1 MSQNNNPQS
10 SIPSDVHW
18 TPNYPEFNLLGGSNP
33 TLTALATKANRRSN
47 FSANELGVDAGR
59 AVLDEYYNATGET
72 SKGTVVRATFSFHNA
87 VNASAGILPLVGF
100 GAALAVDAAI
110 FGAAGQALT
119 PESELPFNAFTF
131 GSLIFATALGLTEK
145 YQNTSKKMFLY
156 FALITASTG
165 AAFIAANNNEFRA
178 NFTDTIRSGFE
189 TGYDD
194 EKAIVDGLK
203 IEIKGIQDKIQQK
216 ETQINTGG
224 NNRMNMLADGATGND
239 DLANQL
245 KTEIDKLEERQSI
258 KESELAKATPELEQ
272 ATRKDWA
279 DLVGRLL
286 ATSYIAAWLIAAQ
299 LLLAE
304 IVRTASNNFSQF
316 RDGVTERTKQKKF
329 VKDIE
334 NPDEEKRNAVIKSS
348 VSVMLSRFSEILSKS
363 SPNPQKPEKHDNFAA
378 LFEKAAFDEMV
389 EAGVEVVKGT
399 IKPKQ
404 ESPSFAARIQSIKNT
419 FRKRTENNDSIISDD
434 ASEIGVEVP
443 KANSKSDLEPK

>member
-18 TPNYPEFNLLGGSNP
+18 TPNYPEFNLLGGANS
-33 TLTALATKANRRSN
+33 TLNAVATKANRRSY
-47 FSANELGVDAGR
+47 FTTHELGSDAGR
-59 AVLDEYYNATGET
+59 AVLDEYYNAKGET
-72 SKGTVVRATFSFHNA
+72 SKGTVVRAAFSFHNA
-87 VNASAGILPLVGF
+87 VNASAAVLPLVGL

-110 FGAAGQALT
+110 FGDAGKTLAQK
-119 PESELPFNAFTF
+119 SELPFNAFTF

-145 YQNTSKKMFLY
+145 YQNTTKKMFLY

-178 NFTDTIRSGFE
+178 NFTNTISSVFT

-194 EKAIVDGLK
+194 EKAVVDGLK
-203 IEIKGIQDKIQQK
+203 IEIKAAQDTIEKNEILLSTK
-216 ETQINTGG
+216 G
-224 NNRMNMLADGATGND
+224 NNGMSIRGDGSSGND
-239 DLANQL
+239 ETADRLE
-245 KTEIDKLEERQSI
+245 KEIADSKVIQRT
-258 KESELAKATPELEQ
+258 KEAELAKATPKLEQ
-272 ATRKDWA
+272 AKTTDGA

-316 RDGVTERTKQKKF
+316 RAGVAERTKQKKF
-329 VKDIE
+329 IEAIE

-348 VSVMLSRFSEILSKS
+348 VSVMLSHFSEILSKS

-399 IKPKQ
+399 VTPK
-404 ESPSFAARIQSIKNT
+404 EKSISFMDRLQSMRDV
-419 FRKRTENNDSIISDD
+419 FRKNSKNNDEVILDEQ
-434 ASEIGVEVP
+434 SEEKVEVP
-443 KANSKSDLEPK
+443 KVKPTIDPTP